1 MAKVPRP
8 GDAAGL
14 IPDAEAIE
22 LRTAFGAEVGGG
34 IALVQVL
41 AVGEGLAAPQHL
53 HIEVLRAAEQF
64 RHGAAIAIAGDHPQ
78 AQLGA
83 HRRQLSEQLPRLLA
97 VRALGQLRGI
107 DAGQPDH
114 QGASG

>member
-1 MAKVPRP
+1 MAEVPRP
-8 GDAAGL
+8 GDAAAL
-14 IPDAEAIE
+14 RPDAEAINF
-22 LRTAFGAEVGGG
+22 RTAFGAEVGGG

-41 AVGEGLAAPQHL
+41 AVDEGLAAAQHL

-83 HRRQLSEQLPRLLA
+83 HRRQLAEQQTRLLA
-97 VRALGQLRGI
+97 VRALGQLRSV